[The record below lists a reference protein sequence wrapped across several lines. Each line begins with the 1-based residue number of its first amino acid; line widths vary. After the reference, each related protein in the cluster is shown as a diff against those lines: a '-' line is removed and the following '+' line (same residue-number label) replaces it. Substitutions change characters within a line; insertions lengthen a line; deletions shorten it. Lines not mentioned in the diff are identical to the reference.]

1 MLQPREE
8 LPLRD
13 DSMTLSWDV
22 HVAPA
27 QPLSANDLAPGE
39 NARFWSPISATLIFG
54 ERDAVLVDALLTV
67 GQAHDLVEWISTHGK
82 NLTAVYITHG
92 HGDHWFGLGAV
103 LERFPNARAFA
114 LPAVIEQMRVGSTP
128 EFFEAF
134 WTPRLDGKLPRELRV
149 PEPLEDDT
157 IDLEGRELVVVE
169 LGHTD
174 TDQTSCLHVPDIGLV
189 VAGDAAYNDVH
200 LYLAE
205 SDPQKRRDW
214 IAALD
219 TIESLHPQSV
229 IAGHQRAGRHDGPEI
244 IEETRQYIRDFDR
257 IAQTTSTAQD
267 LYDQVLALHPDRINP
282 DALWLSAQAVKP
294 ARSHQ

>member
-1 MLQPREE
+1 
-8 LPLRD
+8 
-13 DSMTLSWDV
+13 MTDESTNLSWDV

-27 QPLSANDLAPGE
+27 EPLSANDLAPGE
-39 NARFWSPISATLIFG
+39 AAPSWSPISATLISG

-67 GQAHDLVEWISTHGK
+67 GQAHDLVEWIDEHGK
-82 NLTAVYITHG
+82 NLTTVYITHG

-103 LERFPNARAFA
+103 LDRFPNARASA
-114 LPAVIEQMRVGSTP
+114 LPGVIEQMRVGATP

-134 WTPRLDGKLPRELRV
+134 WTPRFDGKLPQELAF
-149 PEPLEDDT
+149 PEPLEDHS
-157 IDLEGRELVVVE
+157 IDLEGHELVVVE

-174 TDQTSCLHVPDIGLV
+174 TDQTTCLHAPELGLV

-205 SDPQKRRDW
+205 SDRQGRRDW

-219 TIESLHPQSV
+219 AIESLRPRAV

-244 IEETRQYIRDFDR
+244 IEETRRYIRDFDQ
-257 IAQTTSTAQD
+257 IAETTNTAQD
-267 LYDQVLALHPDRINP
+267 LYDRLLALYPDRINP
-282 DALWLSAQAVKP
+282 DALRLSSQGVKP
-294 ARSHQ
+294 PRAGQ

>member
-1 MLQPREE
+1 MLQPRKE
-8 LPLRD
+8 LPMTD

-27 QPLSANDLAPGE
+27 EPLSANDLAPGE
-39 NARFWSPISATLIFG
+39 NARVWSPISATLIFG

-92 HGDHWFGLGAV
+92 HGDHWFGLGTL

-114 LPAVIEQMRVGSTP
+114 LPAVIEQMQAGSTP
-128 EFFEAF
+128 EFLDTF
-134 WTPRLDGKLPRELRV
+134 WRPRFDGRLPRELRV
-149 PEPLEDDT
+149 PKPLEDHT
-157 IDLEGRELVVVE
+157 IDLEGHELVVVE

-174 TDQTSCLHVPDIGLV
+174 TDQTSCLHVPEISLV

-205 SDPQKRRDW
+205 SDPQGRRDW

-257 IAQTTSTAQD
+257 IADATSTAQE
-267 LYDQVLALHPDRINP
+267 LYDQVLTLHPDRINP
-282 DALWLSAQAVKP
+282 DALWLSAQAAKP
-294 ARSHQ
+294 ARSHR